1 MYTYAMMVPS
11 KEHSRKAERH
21 GTHMNTATH
30 NTQTKEIKPGTIRG
44 IEHAARYAFEDVD
57 YTDVEIILLE
67 AEWFDGANDHTIHF
81 GGAYSGKPANAPKYN
96 GTERGVFNGL
106 YDTNTQHVYG
116 LSNFQRL

>member
-1 MYTYAMMVPS
+1 MMVPS
-11 KEHSRKAERH
+11 KGNSRKAERH

-30 NTQTKEIKPGTIRG
+30 NTQTNEIKAGVIRA
-44 IEHAARYAFEDVD
+44 IEYEVKYAFEDVD

-67 AEWFDGANDHTIHF
+67 AKWFEDVNDHTVHF
-81 GGAYSGKPANAPKYN
+81 GGAYSGKPHNKK
-96 GTERGVFNGL
+96 GRERGMFDGL